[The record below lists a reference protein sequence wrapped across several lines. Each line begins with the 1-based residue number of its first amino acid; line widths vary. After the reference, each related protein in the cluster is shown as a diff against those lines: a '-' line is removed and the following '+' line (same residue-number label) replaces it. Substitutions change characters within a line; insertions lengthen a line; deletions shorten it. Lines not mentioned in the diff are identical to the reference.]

1 MIFKAISWSQ
11 IALSKC
17 ITTDTQFSSSAWFLA
32 EAMVGCTDY
41 LAEFFQAALNMKVL
55 LVGQSFCFQSSVM
68 KKICVKIVF
77 LLCLLLP
84 FCRKRGLYRK
94 TSVCEWIE
102 LMKGESV
109 LMPWWDHTDVTG
121 KETKRFQFHLK
132 EKIRE

>member
-68 KKICVKIVF
+68 KKICVKNCF
-77 LLCLLLP
+77 SALP
-84 FCRKRGLYRK
+84 FIAFLQKAR
-94 TSVCEWIE
+94 V
-102 LMKGESV
+102 V
-109 LMPWWDHTDVTG
+109 
-121 KETKRFQFHLK
+121 
-132 EKIRE
+132 